1 MNARSL
7 SILGSTMLTLAT
19 SLGGYAFLTEAEEL
33 GRVGMLVSVP
43 AATVLVVGALRQHST
58 VNDDRLADAHRA
70 GYTLALDHVARGLLD
85 QPTVPTGGGDQLA
98 EVRTLPA
105 PRRTDERAAG

>member
-7 SILGSTMLTLAT
+7 SVLGTCVLTLAT
-19 SLGGYAFLTEAEEL
+19 SLGGYAFLVQAEEL

-43 AATVLVVGALRQHST
+43 AATALVVGALRQHAT
-58 VNDDRLADAHRA
+58 VNDDQLAEAHRA

-85 QPTVPTGGGDQLA
+85 QPTAPTGGGDQLA
-98 EVRTLPA
+98 EVRALPA
-105 PRRTDERAAG
+105 PRYTNERAAG